1 MSDKK
6 PTEEEIKALQADVEA
21 YMEKPV
27 RENERRVRIGG
38 TFEDNVRKM
47 ANAPPISIDELKKW
61 TKKQRED
68 IEE

>member
-1 MSDKK
+1 MSHKK

-38 TFEDNVRKM
+38 TFEDNVKKM
-47 ANAPPISIDELKKW
+47 ATSPPISNEELKKW
-61 TKKQRED
+61 AKNSEK
-68 IEE
+68 I